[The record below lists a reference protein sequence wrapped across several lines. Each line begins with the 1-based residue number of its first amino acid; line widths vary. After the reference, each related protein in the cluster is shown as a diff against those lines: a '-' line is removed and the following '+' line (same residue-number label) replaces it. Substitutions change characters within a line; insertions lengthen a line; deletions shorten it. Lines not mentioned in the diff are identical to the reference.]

1 MVRVSYAYQGRFP
14 LQPYRSETYRIS
26 LFRERSGRTN
36 DMGTIEYATFRYD
49 TAEVENGLHTR
60 IIRVSY
66 VKIYTS
72 GTVIMAYL
80 NMVS

>member
-1 MVRVSYAYQGRFP
+1 MTKGRFP

-49 TAEVENGLHTR
+49 TAEVENGLNSCEPVPIFTKNR
-60 IIRVSY
+60 FAWIILNY
-66 VKIYTS
+66 VILS
-72 GTVIMAYL
+72 VLDVNNIF
-80 NMVS
+80 